1 MEGNGLAPSLLKRKL
16 GPPNREGPQEIRNF
30 SSSYLYEKN
39 FSAHKKK
46 FCGWVGGGAVYTME
60 NKVANMDYLKIVGIW
75 DQKWEIVETTIGIL
89 FCFVC
94 LFETRI

>member
-1 MEGNGLAPSLLKRKL
+1 MEGNGLAPSLPKRKL
-16 GPPNREGPQEIRNF
+16 GPPYREGPQEIRNF
-30 SSSYLYEKN
+30 PSSYLYEKF
-39 FSAHKKK
+39 FSAHKKNI
-46 FCGWVGGGAVYTME
+46 CGGGGVYSME
-60 NKVANMDYLKIVGIW
+60 NKVANIDYLKVVGLW